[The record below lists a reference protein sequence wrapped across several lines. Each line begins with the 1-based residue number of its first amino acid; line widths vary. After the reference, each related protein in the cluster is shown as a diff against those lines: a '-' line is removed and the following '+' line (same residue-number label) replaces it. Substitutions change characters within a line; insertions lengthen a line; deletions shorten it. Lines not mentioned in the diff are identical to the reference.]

1 MVPND
6 SVGYTSFMATTKG
19 SRPSAGSTKKTGGT
33 ETTTRSAATGRV
45 ATSTVGESQRKGT
58 VRATATRAGASSATA
73 TRAASARTPELID
86 WKASE
91 RADFLIEAFGGV
103 SKLAEALGVSKS
115 QPGRWR
121 SGAERPGVTAARNLL
136 DLDHVMGR
144 ASQVWRP
151 DVAARWMGSSNAFLQ
166 GSRPIDVLL
175 TRGPNDVIN
184 ALDATLSGAF
194 A

>member
-1 MVPND
+1 
-6 SVGYTSFMATTKG
+6 MATKKG
-19 SRPSAGSTKKTGGT
+19 SRGSVVSTKKTGGT
-33 ETTTRSAATGRV
+33 SKTTRSAVTGRV
-45 ATSTVGESQRKGT
+45 AASTLRDPQRTGA
-58 VRATATRAGASSATA
+58 VRTAATQARASSAAATRAPSS
-73 TRAASARTPELID
+73 RTPELID

-103 SKLAEALGVSKS
+103 SKLADALGVSKS

-121 SGAERPGVTAARNLL
+121 SGVERPGVTAARNLL

-166 GSRPIDVLL
+166 GSRPIDVLM